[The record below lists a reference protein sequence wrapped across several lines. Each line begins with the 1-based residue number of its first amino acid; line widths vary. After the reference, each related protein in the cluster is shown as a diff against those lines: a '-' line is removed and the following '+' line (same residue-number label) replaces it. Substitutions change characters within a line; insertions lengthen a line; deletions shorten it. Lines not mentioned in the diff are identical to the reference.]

1 MSVMEKIQVNPAKVH
16 GRPIY
21 HALKRLFDI
30 IASASGLILLSPLF
44 LFLIIKIRHE
54 DGGPAFYSQERIGK
68 NEKPFKMWKFR
79 SMIVNADKM
88 VEQLEE
94 QNEIDGAM
102 FKIKDDPRVTKIGH
116 VIRKYSLDELPQLW
130 NVLKGDMSLVGPR
143 PPLPMEVEDYTPYD
157 KLRLT
162 VTPGCTGL
170 WQVTKRN
177 DANFDE
183 MVELDLEYINKSS
196 LWFDLKILLK
206 TVGVVIHP
214 NSAY

>member
-1 MSVMEKIQVNPAKVH
+1 MIMEKIKVNPAKVH
-16 GRPIY
+16 GRYVY
-21 HALKRLFDI
+21 HAVKRLFDI

-68 NEKPFKMWKFR
+68 DEKPFKMWKFR
-79 SMIVNADKM
+79 SMVVNADQM
-88 VEQLEE
+88 IDQLED

-102 FKIKDDPRVTKIGH
+102 FKIKDDPRITKIGH
-116 VIRKYSLDELPQLW
+116 TIRKYSLDELPQLW
-130 NVLKGDMSLVGPR
+130 NVLIGDMSLVGPR
-143 PPLPMEVEDYTPYD
+143 PPLPSEVEDYTPYD
-157 KLRLT
+157 KLRLI

-177 DANFDE
+177 DADFDE
-183 MVELDLEYINKSS
+183 MVELDLEYINNSS
-196 LWFDLKILLK
+196 LWFDFKILLK

>member
-1 MSVMEKIQVNPAKVH
+1 MVMEKLKVNPAKVH
-16 GRPIY
+16 GRYVY
-21 HALKRLFDI
+21 HAVKRLFDI

-68 NEKPFKMWKFR
+68 DEKPFKMWKFR
-79 SMIVNADKM
+79 SMVVNADQM
-88 VEQLEE
+88 IDQLED
-94 QNEIDGAM
+94 QNEINGAM
-102 FKIKDDPRVTKIGH
+102 FKIKDDPRITKIGH
-116 VIRKYSLDELPQLW
+116 IIRKYSLDELPQLW

-143 PPLPMEVEDYTPYD
+143 PPLPMEVADYTDYD

-177 DANFDE
+177 DADFDE

-196 LWFDLKILLK
+196 LWFDFKILLK